1 VEIRDFERVRKE
13 ERLSRA
19 GREAERGREKP
30 TSFPPSVFLCMFP
43 HSFSNHIF

>member
-1 VEIRDFERVRKE
+1 MRGFERVRKE

-30 TSFPPSVFLCMFP
+30 TSFPPSVFLSMFP